1 MNKAQKSK
9 QVSRSSP
16 TSNYCKPNWAPEAS
30 GIDLE
35 ILAGGVGL
43 LRLKMERIGATE
55 CGHCKALINLAFAER
70 EARAGNQTRAVN
82 HLKKAGKP
90 ALDLATK
97 MGISVISDVV
107 RGWSR
112 S

>member
-1 MNKAQKSK
+1 MSKAQKSK
-9 QVSRSSP
+9 HVMRSSP
-16 TSNYCKPNWAPEAS
+16 TSNHSKQNREPQAR

-35 ILAGGVGL
+35 VLAAGVVL
-43 LRLKMERIGATE
+43 LRLKMEGIGASE

-70 EARAGNQTRAVN
+70 EARAGNQASAVN

-97 MGISVISDVV
+97 MGISVVSDAV
-107 RGWSR
+107 RDPSR